1 MTKQQVEGLV
11 RTGVAAGVGY
21 LAGKGVDPALLN
33 EISGSVVIIL
43 IAVWSWWSKKK

>member
-11 RTGVAAGVGY
+11 RTAVAGGVGY

-33 EISGSVVIIL
+33 ELSAGVVIVIVA
-43 IAVWSWWSKKK
+43 IWSWWSKK